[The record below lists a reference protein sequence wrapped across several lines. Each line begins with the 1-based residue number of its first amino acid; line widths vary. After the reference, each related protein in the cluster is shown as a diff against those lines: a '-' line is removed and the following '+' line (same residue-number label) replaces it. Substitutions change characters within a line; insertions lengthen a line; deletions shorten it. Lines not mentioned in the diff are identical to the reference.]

1 MSITAIPRT
10 STERD
15 QTSINVLLI
24 NQRAGRAVL
33 DEGLAMDAGTWLFI
47 SIIAI
52 IALVLPSTTKDCETS
67 MAGTAGLRPI
77 TKMWIAAM
85 RAMTVKMAKTLM
97 TTSAA

>member
-1 MSITAIPRT
+1 MSVAAIPRT
-10 STERD
+10 STVRD
-15 QTSINVLLI
+15 QTSINILPT

-33 DEGLAMDAGTWLFI
+33 GEGFAMDAGTWLFI
-47 SIIAI
+47 SMIAI
-52 IALVLPSTTKDCETS
+52 VVLVLPSTTKDREIS

-85 RAMTVKMAKTLM
+85 TAMTVKTVM

>member
-33 DEGLAMDAGTWLFI
+33 DEGFAMDAGTWLFI
-47 SIIAI
+47 SMIAI
-52 IALVLPSTTKDCETS
+52 VVLVLPSTTKDREIS

-85 RAMTVKMAKTLM
+85 TVKMAKTLM

>member
-33 DEGLAMDAGTWLFI
+33 DEGFAMDAGTWLFI
-47 SIIAI
+47 SMIAI
-52 IALVLPSTTKDCETS
+52 IVLVLPSTTKDRETS
-67 MAGTAGLRPI
+67 MAGTVGLRPI
-77 TKMWIAAM
+77 TKIGIA
-85 RAMTVKMAKTLM
+85 AMTVKMAKTVM

>member
-15 QTSINVLLI
+15 QTSINVLPI
-24 NQRAGRAVL
+24 NQQAGRAVL
-33 DEGLAMDAGTWLFI
+33 DEGFAMDAGTWLFI
-47 SIIAI
+47 SMIAI
-52 IALVLPSTTKDCETS
+52 VVLVLPSTTKDREIS

-85 RAMTVKMAKTLM
+85 RAMTAKTVM

>member
-15 QTSINVLLI
+15 QTSINVLPI
-24 NQRAGRAVL
+24 NQQAGRAVL
-33 DEGLAMDAGTWLFI
+33 DEGFAMDAGTWLFI
-47 SIIAI
+47 SMIAI
-52 IALVLPSTTKDCETS
+52 IVLVLPSTTKDRETS

-85 RAMTVKMAKTLM
+85 RAMTVKTVM